1 MKPVLCSLCLDP
13 VPFEKIARFYIKPG
27 ALVIDVT
34 AGKRRIWRLVRER
47 PFTVIFMDIK
57 PEEGN
62 TLVADLRYLPFRD
75 HVADVVVFD
84 PPFPVKT
91 VSLYKR
97 WARSMWPQYFQSC
110 KLSYFLSLMEGIN
123 REAYRVLKPE
133 GFLIC
138 KLMDCVVDGR
148 LYPAV
153 AMCHE
158 HLTNFEIHDVIVS
171 LKIVP
176 FIVAPKVRSLRRHYY
191 WIVLRPKRGVMRWT

>member
-1 MKPVLCSLCLDP
+1 LKPVLCSLCLDP
-13 VPFEKIARFYIKPG
+13 VPFEKIAKFYIKPG

-47 PFTVIFMDIK
+47 PFTVVFMDIE

-62 TLVADLRYLPFRD
+62 TLVADLRHLPFRD
-75 HVADVVVFD
+75 HVADVIVFD
-84 PPFPVKT
+84 PPFLGN
-91 VSLYKR
+91 VSSQGRKR
-97 WARSMWPQYFQSC
+97 AMWPKYFSSC
-110 KLSYFLSLMEGIN
+110 ELSYFLSLMEGIN
-123 REAYRVLKPE
+123 HEAYRVLKPD

-153 AMCHE
+153 AMCHD
-158 HLTNFEIHDVIVS
+158 HLTNFEVHDVIVS

-191 WIVLRPKRGVMRWT
+191 WIVLRPRRGVMRWI